1 MELKKENR
9 TGLVKTDVLCDVCAN
24 LITTEGVSVGHG
36 VLSAKWGYGSKHDG
50 ERYEVH
56 LCEICFFN
64 TLANLRRD
72 HMTNHLFDEPAD
84 TFITFGLVKQDSY
97 FKD

>member
-1 MELKKENR
+1 MELKENR
-9 TGLVKTDVLCDVCAN
+9 TVLITSDVLCDICGN
-24 LITTEGVSVGHG
+24 STTIEGVSAGFG
-36 VLSAKWGYGSKHDG
+36 VLSALWEYGSKHDG

-64 TLANLRRD
+64 TLAKLRRD
-72 HMTNHLFDEPAD
+72 HMTNHLFDEPTD
-84 TFITFGLVKQDSY
+84 TPLTFGLINQDCC